1 MPVLGALCR
10 LPAPVALPGSQNDRN
25 DVLYQVDAHSVG
37 EIKVANLLA
46 LKYYFNIARISLFLF
61 QAPAG
66 FAMTLTFNS
75 LLANGINRW
84 HTGDQSVTYSF
95 LGPELPSYYDVYRE
109 SVPNDRGGDLF
120 SFTNDAYV
128 LGYTGTGGQQYLM
141 PLDFDAS
148 FNEFQVAAAVATVQA
163 WNDVAKINLVA
174 GSASGGGG
182 SSGTPVSGGNAL
194 VGGLGG
200 DAGYGENTAARNDDG
215 NTFYGSSDLSAVFA
229 DGLNFFGTTYDGFYV
244 NTNGS
249 ISFGR
254 SISTYTPDTITSG
267 GTPAILPFW
276 ADVDTRQYANDAFPP
291 AIHTDFDAVN
301 GIVTV
306 TWPGVDYY
314 STRSSDH
321 VVKNNYFQLQLYDRG
336 SGDFDIVFRYQD
348 IEWSSGNASDGTDGL
363 GGTPARAGWTAGDG
377 SNFFELPQSGNEG
390 QILSLE
396 STLGNTGQT
405 GMWVFEVRN
414 GSVSAA
420 PGDITFGAFE
430 SRRVN
435 GSDENSAPTI
445 SSAGQPDMRTLGFT
459 ADPGTLGTPSDH
471 GDIWLNNNIDS
482 NTTAVEGQGGWGTL
496 LHELGHALGLSHP
509 NDDPDNNAGSDEN
522 NNQYTVMS
530 YQSHPDSEAATN
542 GLEPITPML
551 YDMQAIQHLY
561 GANME
566 TRTGD
571 TTYFSSAAGSVFS
584 IPSGGRGIYGVW
596 DAGGID
602 TFDASNQVGG
612 VELNLAPGEFS
623 SIGGL
628 IDNIV
633 IARGTNA
640 DGSDISGAMDAWIEN
655 AVGGLG
661 SDILAGNIMN
671 NEFTGNQ
678 GDDAVFGLA
687 GLDTAIYA
695 AARAGATVQKD
706 SGGTSYTVT
715 VTSTSEGTDTLVDVE
730 RIRFSDGT
738 LAVDIDGNA
747 GQTFRLYR
755 AAFDRE
761 PDQPGLAH
769 NVALMDAGLSIFDM
783 ANAFIMSA
791 EFQQTYGAAI
801 DNTAFLTLLY
811 QNVLDRAPDQ
821 VGLNGWLTQ
830 LSSGAQNREQVLF
843 GFSESAENKLATAPL
858 TDDGIWLG

>member
-1 MPVLGALCR
+1 MPITY
-10 LPAPVALPGSQNDRN
+10 S
-25 DVLYQVDAHSVG
+25 
-37 EIKVANLLA
+37 
-46 LKYYFNIARISLFLF
+46 
-61 QAPAG
+61 
-66 FAMTLTFNS
+66 S
-75 LLANGINRW
+75 LLANGVNRW
-84 HTGDQSVTYSF
+84 HTGDQSITYSF
-95 LGPELPSYYDVYRE
+95 LGAELPSYYDVYKAD
-109 SVPNDRGGDLF
+109 VPNERGGDLF

-128 LGYTGTGGQQYLM
+128 LGYTSSGDQQFLM

-148 FNEFQVAAAVATVQA
+148 FNEFQVAAAQGTVQA
-163 WNDVAKINLVA
+163 WNDIANINLVA

-182 SSGTPVSGGNAL
+182 NDNAGTPITGGNSL

-200 DAGYGENTAARNDDG
+200 DAGYGENTATRNDDG
-215 NTFYGSSDLSAVFA
+215 STSYGASDLIPVFE

-254 SISTYTPDTITSG
+254 GISTYTPDTITSG

-291 AIHTDFDAVN
+291 AIYTDFDTVN

-321 VVKNNYFQLQLYDRG
+321 VAKNNYFQLQLYDRG

-348 IEWSSGNASDGTDGL
+348 IEWSSGNASNGTDGL

-390 QILSLE
+390 QILALE

-414 GSVSAA
+414 GAVSSA

-430 SRRVN
+430 SRRVD
-435 GSDENSAPTI
+435 GSDDNSAPTI
-445 SSAGQPDMRTLGFT
+445 APAGQPDTIYGGFT
-459 ADPGTLGTPSDH
+459 ADPGTLGSPSDH
-471 GDIWLNNNIDS
+471 GDIWVNNNIDS
-482 NTTAVEGQGGWGTL
+482 NVTAVEGQGGWGTL

-509 NDDPDNNAGSDEN
+509 NNDPDNNAGDPEN
-522 NNQYTVMS
+522 NTQYTIMS
-530 YQSHPDSEAATN
+530 YQPYPDSEASSN
-542 GLEPITPML
+542 GLGPITPML

-596 DAGGID
+596 DAGGND
-602 TFDASNQVGG
+602 TFDASNQVQS
-612 VELNLAPGEFS
+612 VEISLTPGEFS

-628 IDNIV
+628 LDNIV

-640 DGSDISGAMDAWIEN
+640 DGSAIAGAMDAWIEN
-655 AVGGLG
+655 AIGGLG
-661 SDILAGNIMN
+661 GDILGGNIMN
-671 NEFTGNQ
+671 NELTGNQ
-678 GDDAVFGLA
+678 GNDALLGLA
-687 GLDTAIYA
+687 GIDTAIYS

-706 SGGTSYTVT
+706 GTGNSYTVT
-715 VTSTSEGTDTLVDVE
+715 VTSTSEGTDSLIDVE

-761 PDQPGLAH
+761 PDLAGLAH
-769 NVALMDAGLSIFDM
+769 NVAQMDAGLTIFDM

-791 EFQQTYGAAI
+791 EFQQTYGAAV

-821 VGLNGWLTQ
+821 VGLNDWLAL
-830 LSSGAQNREQVLF
+830 LSSGAQSREQVLF